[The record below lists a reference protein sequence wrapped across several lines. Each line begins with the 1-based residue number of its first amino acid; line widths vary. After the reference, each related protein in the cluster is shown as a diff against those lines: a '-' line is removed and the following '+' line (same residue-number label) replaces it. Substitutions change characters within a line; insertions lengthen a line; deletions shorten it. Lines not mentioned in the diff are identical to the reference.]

1 MILLQ
6 EHFFM
11 IDILLNLLIFS
22 NNSIV
27 KAGPLIKTISVRP
40 LNLYRRDNSTGDTM
54 TMDDS
59 FDDSSWQW
67 GRWIFFILFV
77 LAFFAVFIFT
87 FRTNK
92 RRINRGEAPIRGTS
106 WITPPSYR
114 QSEQEY
120 YGTTQRVVEDY
131 VPEYTEEANIN
142 DLGYYDERG
151 EFHPNGK
158 AEYLPPPPLEQDF
171 TSPPTTSPTYTNQNT
186 FSLERPGRVV
196 VHENEVDYTRPSF
209 VAQQYYN
216 MSHPTRNHSIT
227 RESQTDQNVQND
239 VIQEYSP
246 SDSSSESTIS
256 THMKKSSIK
265 VNVKK
270 ES

>member
-151 EFHPNGK
+151 EFHPNSK
-158 AEYLPPPPLEQDF
+158 AEYLPPPPLESDF
-171 TSPPTTSPTYTNQNT
+171 TSPPTTSPTQVNENSFNLQ
-186 FSLERPGRVV
+186 RPSRVV
-196 VHENEVDYTRPSF
+196 AHENEVDYTRPSF

-216 MSHPTRNHSIT
+216 MAPPTRNYSVV
-227 RESQTDQNVQND
+227 RGSQTDQND
-239 VIQEYSP
+239 IGQEYS
-246 SDSSSESTIS
+246 SSHSSSESTVS
-256 THMKKSSIK
+256 TPVRKSSIK
-265 VNVKK
+265 ANLNK

>member
-6 EHFFM
+6 AHFIM
-11 IDILLNLLIFS
+11 INILLNLLIFS
-22 NNSIV
+22 NIPIV
-27 KAGPLIKTISVRP
+27 IGRPLIHTISSRS
-40 LNLYRRDNSTGDTM
+40 LDLYRRDDSTSDT
-54 TMDDS
+54 TTTNDPFYS
-59 FDDSSWQW
+59 SSWQG
-67 GRWIFFILFV
+67 GRWILFVLFV
-77 LAFFAVFIFT
+77 LAFFASLIFIFS
-87 FRTNK
+87 TNK

-151 EFHPNGK
+151 EFHPNSK
-158 AEYLPPPPLEQDF
+158 AEYLPPPPLESDF
-171 TSPPTTSPTYTNQNT
+171 TSPPTTSPTQVNENSFNLQ
-186 FSLERPGRVV
+186 RPSRVV
-196 VHENEVDYTRPSF
+196 AHENEVDYTRPSF

-216 MSHPTRNHSIT
+216 MAPPTRNYSVV
-227 RESQTDQNVQND
+227 RGSQTDQND
-239 VIQEYSP
+239 IGQEYS
-246 SDSSSESTIS
+246 SSHSSSESTVS
-256 THMKKSSIK
+256 TPVRKSSIK
-265 VNVKK
+265 ANLNK